1 MAPDQTG
8 DPRSVPSTRAAT
20 VGVRSLVDVSVSGFP
35 SDLGPA
41 PDLPLSLRPWGRGSQ
56 SWWSRV
62 VAPCLPGPEACS
74 DRVSKVQNATQNLN
88 QGQSKESN
96 PKQLGS
102 GDVRSQAVVDPSF
115 AVWSPQRGATEGS
128 HRRPG

>member
-8 DPRSVPSTRAAT
+8 DPRSVPSERAAT

-74 DRVSKVQNATQNLN
+74 DRVSKVQNATQNLH
-88 QGQSKESN
+88 
-96 PKQLGS
+96 S
-102 GDVRSQAVVDPSF
+102 GPIEQRATPSSWGVEDVRSQSVVDPSF

-128 HRRPG
+128 HRPG